1 MSKRLDQ
8 EREKILTPKRKEYA
22 IKKLQEKGI
31 DEIVCFEDKRIEFY
45 RVGNKKV
52 VLFPYSGWWSGKGI
66 GSGRGIEKLLKL
78 L

>member
-1 MSKRLDQ
+1 MSNRLDK
-8 EREKILTPKRKEYA
+8 EREEILTPKRKEYA

-31 DEIVCFEDKRIEFY
+31 YEITCVDDKRIEFY
-45 RVGNKKV
+45 RTRDKKV

-66 GSGRGIEKLLKL
+66 GSGRGINELLKL

>member
-8 EREKILTPKRKEYA
+8 ERERILTPKRKEYA
-22 IKKLQEKGI
+22 IKKLQEIGI
-31 DEIVCFEDKRIEFY
+31 KEFVCFNDVRIEFY
-45 RVGNKKV
+45 RAYNKKV

-66 GSGRGIEKLLKL
+66 GSGRGIDNLLKL